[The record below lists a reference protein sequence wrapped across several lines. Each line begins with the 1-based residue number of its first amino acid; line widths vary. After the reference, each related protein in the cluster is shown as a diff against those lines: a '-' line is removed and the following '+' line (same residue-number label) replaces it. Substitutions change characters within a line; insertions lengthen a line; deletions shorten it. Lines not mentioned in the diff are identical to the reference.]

1 MTQHLK
7 DAIFA
12 LQSLKEL
19 SRVEQEHLANKIFGL
34 VASAKTD
41 QESLGSLWKGLTPS
55 ERAQEFSKWVNN
67 KTDGPG
73 LTLDQTHRDTIY
85 E

>member
-1 MTQHLK
+1 MTQRLK

-19 SRVEQEHLANKIFGL
+19 SRIEQEHIANKIFGL
-34 VASAKTD
+34 LESAKTD
-41 QESLGSLWKGLTPS
+41 KESWGSLWKGLTPS
-55 ERAQEFSKWVNN
+55 ERAEEFSQWVYS
-67 KTDGPG
+67 KDGGPG

-85 E
+85 D